1 MKNIETT
8 PPEVLFAACLIG
20 IGLMKA
26 ESLELHI
33 VAFALCCFGA
43 RSKLLTVPGIIV
55 FLAGIAGYFYF
66 DNIKAPMLSAAILA
80 LWFIST
86 YVVSRSTS

>member
-1 MKNIETT
+1 MNKSEPI
-8 PPEVLFAACLIG
+8 PQEVLFASCLIG

-26 ESLELHI
+26 ESIELHI

-43 RSKLLTVPGIIV
+43 KSKLLTVPGAIV
-55 FLAGIAGYFYF
+55 FVAGIAGYFYLDSF
-66 DNIKAPMLSAAILA
+66 KAPMAAAAVLA
-80 LWFIST
+80 MWFIST